1 MRFEFIWLT
10 VRFVFYLFNSI
21 FFSIMAWSIALLPIS
36 PSSSEFQSGSDKII
50 CCVSFFGSLR
60 PSKSYLNIRSIR
72 QINFKF
78 REGLG
83 PKENN
88 FIDRIVAL
96 SRQLVDLDVLRLN
109 TLLTK
114 QNLSNNIKIKVN
126 NIANM

>member
-83 PKENN
+83 PE
-88 FIDRIVAL
+88 RIT
-96 SRQLVDLDVLRLN
+96 S
-109 TLLTK
+109 LTE
-114 QNLSNNIKIKVN
+114 
-126 NIANM
+126 